1 MTQRFLV
8 IIAVL
13 VLAICLI
20 SGGCGSNSEQPIK
33 SWRDLVNLL
42 PEPQQESQEEPL
54 DMLPTV
60 EPLPEAEPDQETIEV
75 VLYFGRGD
83 GLSLVEEMRSIP
95 KEEGIARRTI
105 NELMKGPDTPE
116 YLSIVPEGTRL
127 LDINLKPD
135 GLCIINLSREACQVT
150 SREQEEMMVMAIANT
165 VGQFPAVKE
174 VTFMIEGEFVQEI
187 GGFIDL
193 SQPVKPA
200 K

>member
-20 SGGCGSNSEQPIK
+20 SGGCGSNSEQHIK
-33 SWRDLVNLL
+33 RWRDLVYLL
-42 PEPQQESQEEPL
+42 PETKQENQEATL
-54 DMLPTV
+54 DMIPTV

-193 SQPVKPA
+193 SQPV
-200 K
+200 

>member
-75 VLYFGRGD
+75 VLYFGRGMVFHWWKKCAAYQRKKA
-83 GLSLVEEMRSIP
+83 LPAAL
-95 KEEGIARRTI
+95 
-105 NELMKGPDTPE
+105 LM
-116 YLSIVPEGTRL
+116 
-127 LDINLKPD
+127 N
-135 GLCIINLSREACQVT
+135 
-150 SREQEEMMVMAIANT
+150 
-165 VGQFPAVKE
+165 
-174 VTFMIEGEFVQEI
+174 
-187 GGFIDL
+187 
-193 SQPVKPA
+193 
-200 K
+200 

>member
-1 MTQRFLV
+1 M
-8 IIAVL
+8 
-13 VLAICLI
+13 
-20 SGGCGSNSEQPIK
+20 
-33 SWRDLVNLL
+33 
-42 PEPQQESQEEPL
+42 
-54 DMLPTV
+54 
-60 EPLPEAEPDQETIEV
+60 
-75 VLYFGRGD
+75 LYFGRGD
-83 GLSLVEEMRSIP
+83 GLSLVEEMHSIP

-135 GLCIINLSREACQVT
+135 GLCIINLSREACQVN